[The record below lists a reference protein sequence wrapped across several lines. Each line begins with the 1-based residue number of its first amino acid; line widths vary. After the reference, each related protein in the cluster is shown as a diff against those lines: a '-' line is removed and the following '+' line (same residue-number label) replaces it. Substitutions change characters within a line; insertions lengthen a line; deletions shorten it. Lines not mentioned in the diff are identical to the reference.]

1 MKTAVTP
8 FGTVGGSVIRT
19 AKVPD
24 CEELPLSAA
33 VDAEPSETVVV
44 PKVPRLDATTIT
56 MIAISA
62 AIAPENNALL
72 IEFMKK

>member
-1 MKTAVTP
+1 MKTAVAP

-24 CEELPLSAA
+24 CEELPLP
-33 VDAEPSETVVV
+33 VGFEVGPSEPFVV
-44 PKVPRLDATTIT
+44 PKAPRLEAATIT
-56 MIAISA
+56 AIAISA
-62 AIAPENNALL
+62 AIAPESIALF